1 MRVGELE
8 LGEFAEKV
16 TEGLGRVG
24 VGHVIE
30 HATGRET
37 DAHAIGAPDGDARI
51 SDLEGQAGAGGEG
64 IAVAVG
70 AGVGAAAQELVEE
83 VTVGVMDLDAVE
95 AGFLGEAGA
104 LDVFGDDAGDLFDV
118 QGTGDDVVGHLL
130 AGPDLALRLDGGRGD
145 GEFAIRLVVRV
156 RDAAD
161 VPELQEDA
169 AALGV
174 HGGGDLLPAGDLF
187 VGVDTRGVRV
197 AMAAGRDR
205 GRLSDDQ
212 AGAGA
217 LGVIFGHQVRRDVGP
232 FGTATRQRS
241 HQDAVRQR
249 EGTDFERR
257 KEGGHLRKIEGE
269 RTRGQ
274 EERGRGRWVRIAV
287 SGWRIG
293 ETEGQLLG
301 DG

>member
-1 MRVGELE
+1 MRDILGGDARDVRVGELE
-8 LGEFAEKV
+8 LREFAEKV

-37 DAHAIGAPDGDARI
+37 DAHAIRAPDGDDGTGDFERQAR
-51 SDLEGQAGAGGEG
+51 AGGEG
-64 IAVAVG
+64 ITIAVG
-70 AGVGAAAQELVEE
+70 AGVGATAQELVEE

-130 AGPDLALRLDGGRGD
+130 AGPDLALRLDGRGGD
-145 GEFAIRLVVRV
+145 GQFAIRLVVGV
-156 RDAAD
+156 RNAAD
-161 VPELQEDA
+161 VPELQENA
-169 AALGV
+169 PALGV
-174 HGGGDLLPAGDLF
+174 DRGGDLLPTGDLL
-187 VGVDTRGVRV
+187 VGVDAWGIRV

-232 FGTATRQRS
+232 FGATTGQRS

-257 KEGGHLRKIEGE
+257 KEGGHLREEKGEG
-269 RTRGQ
+269 
-274 EERGRGRWVRIAV
+274 
-287 SGWRIG
+287 
-293 ETEGQLLG
+293 
-301 DG
+301 